1 MPRGI
6 CLWLTKQFDVES
18 RSLQLPNGSKLS
30 ITSHSIHQ
38 VLGIPNGGTPIGKKC
53 DNSLKKLIADE
64 TRCKGKTPTI
74 NELKS
79 LLIPDLVGEIFKRIF
94 TLFAIGSFLCPTGY
108 DCISPDYYSAI
119 QFPELISSYDWC
131 SAVLDKLTH
140 SIQFYQKSM
149 TTTSTTTLGG
159 CILALV
165 VCIPISITLVFSFF
179 PFLLLFSH
187 LYILLCYHI
196 FSSMD

>member
-1 MPRGI
+1 MQQLTEETYCWWNKVQRKNSNYQWAEIIIDSWSCWRDIQEDFHPI
-6 CLWLTKQFDVES
+6 CHRIFSLSNRLWLHQS
-18 RSLQLPNGSKLS
+18 R
-30 ITSHSIHQ
+30 
-38 VLGIPNGGTPIGKKC
+38 
-53 DNSLKKLIADE
+53 
-64 TRCKGKTPTI
+64 
-74 NELKS
+74 
-79 LLIPDLVGEIFKRIF
+79 LLFR
-94 TLFAIGSFLCPTGY
+94 
-108 DCISPDYYSAI
+108 I